1 MNRFHRWFCRSDFW
15 KTAVQDG
22 LMPWALSG
30 VDLGDEL
37 LEVGPGPGLTTDL
50 LRTRVPR
57 LTSIEIDPALATALR
72 RRLDGTNVRVVHG
85 DATQLPFESGAF
97 SAAVS
102 FTMLH
107 HVPSPARQDRL
118 LAEVCRVLRPGGIF
132 AGTDSLTSLPFRL
145 MHVFD
150 TNVRIDPDG
159 MGARLEAA
167 GFTRVSVRQGK
178 SAFSFRATAGGSPA
192 RAAC

>member
-15 KTAVQDG
+15 RTAVQND

-30 VDLGDEL
+30 LDLGDDL

-57 LTSIEIDPALATALR
+57 LTSVEIDPKLAEALR
-72 RRLDGTNVRVVHG
+72 RRLAGSNVRVVHG
-85 DATQLPFESGAF
+85 DATRLPFEDGEF

-107 HVPSPARQDRL
+107 HVPSPVLQDRL
-118 LAEVCRVLRPGGIF
+118 LGEVRRVLAPGGVF

-150 TNVRIDPDG
+150 TMVMVDPDQIG
-159 MGARLEAA
+159 VRLEAA
-167 GFTRVSVRQGK
+167 GFSQVTVRK
-178 SAFSFRATAGGSPA
+178 AKTSFSFRASVPGTAAA
-192 RAAC
+192 R